1 MKPDYIVIT
10 NCTARKRVGV
20 PLALMAP
27 PPASGGLEAL
37 VSSWREALASQEPSI
52 AAGALYVGRSIN
64 EAKAAAALLGSQ
76 LFVISAGLGLVPADQ
91 LVPGYDLS
99 AGGVAAGLPALL
111 AARGAVVTDWW
122 RELTQDQGLNRL
134 MRDAPTAVVL
144 LALPADY
151 LGLISADIASLPCS
165 SATRLRI
172 FTSGHGRRMLSGRQ
186 DLAIMPYDERLES
199 LPGFTGTRADFP
211 QRAMRH
217 FVSQLN
223 GHQLAAKAAF
233 HAVEQALSVCIAPTV
248 PTRRRL
254 TDDEICV
261 LIRKGWTKCG
271 GSGARLLRYLRDD
284 ELVACEQGRFA
295 TLRRQVAEQMT
306 TLKTTEKRGTRVR

>member
-1 MKPDYIVIT
+1 
-10 NCTARKRVGV
+10 
-20 PLALMAP
+20 
-27 PPASGGLEAL
+27 
-37 VSSWREALASQEPSI
+37 
-52 AAGALYVGRSIN
+52 
-64 EAKAAAALLGSQ
+64 
-76 LFVISAGLGLVPADQ
+76 
-91 LVPGYDLS
+91 
-99 AGGVAAGLPALL
+99 
-111 AARGAVVTDWW
+111 
-122 RELTQDQGLNRL
+122 
-134 MRDAPTAVVL
+134 
-144 LALPADY
+144 
-151 LGLISADIASLPCS
+151 
-165 SATRLRI
+165 
-172 FTSGHGRRMLSGRQ
+172 
-186 DLAIMPYDERLES
+186 MPYDERLES

-217 FVSQLN
+217 FVSQLI

-295 TLRRQVAEQMT
+295 ILRRQVAEQMG
-306 TLKTTEKRGTRVR
+306 TLKTSEKRGTRVR